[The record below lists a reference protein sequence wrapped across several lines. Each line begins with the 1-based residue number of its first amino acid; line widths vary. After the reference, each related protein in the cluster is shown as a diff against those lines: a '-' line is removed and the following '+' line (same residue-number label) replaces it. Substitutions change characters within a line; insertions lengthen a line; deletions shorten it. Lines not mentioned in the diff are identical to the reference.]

1 MPFCHNPECPHKKR
15 TGSPAEFQHG
25 IIQCP
30 DCGSSLADTE
40 PVEPEA
46 KPPLLT
52 RDLIKRFVF
61 TVAVLVLYRL
71 LLLIPAPGVNPTQLD
86 SADVR
91 RIFLAVWP
99 KFSILT
105 LGIVPYI
112 GAYVWVEIWSVII
125 PPLKSWRA
133 EGTQGRRRLLK
144 TALLTTVVFASLQ
157 GYLLAGNLENMAPLG
172 LTPLV
177 PNPGWSFRLLFMLS
191 LTGGTFLLLWMAH
204 LITMRGIG
212 HGISIMIL
220 VSYSP
225 AFLSLLSSVF
235 QLSEKFPERERFEVF
250 LLSVLAILLIAVV
263 VSIIVIVERRHREV
277 SVKFSDGTE
286 ATFSIKM
293 TTAGTP
299 PATIGA
305 SLAVLPLTLAS
316 FFEWSHLTQFYSYGS
331 LSYYVLYALITI
343 FLYFLFTALFHNP
356 SAMIDH
362 LRKNNASIVLDA
374 EKDVSRFLDRKLEL
388 MAALGASYIVVLT
401 IVCRLGVTLLGISV
415 GAIVLITMV
424 VIVLDVSYEAR
435 FRKTHEALSNVAEF
449 HNLARASLL
458 RSVLKSKGIPCLL
471 RGYYHRG
478 ILYFF
483 GPYIEISALVPRE
496 RAQEAAETISSYG
509 LAQIL

>member
-1 MPFCHNPECPHKKR
+1 MPFCHNRECPHKKR

-30 DCGSSLADTE
+30 DCGSTLADTE

-46 KPPLLT
+46 KPPFLT

-71 LLLIPAPGVNPTQLD
+71 LLLIPAPGVNPSHLD
-86 SADVR
+86 SNDVR
-91 RIFLAVWP
+91 RIFLVVWSP
-99 KFSILT
+99 QFSILA

-112 GAYVWVEIWSVII
+112 SAYVWVEIWSVII

-133 EGTQGRRRLLK
+133 GGTQGRRRLLK
-144 TALLTTVVFASLQ
+144 TALLTTVVFASFQ
-157 GYLLAGNLENMAPLG
+157 GYLLAGNLETMAPLG
-172 LTPLV
+172 LTPMV

-220 VSYSP
+220 VSYAP
-225 AFLSLLSSVF
+225 AFLSSFLSSVF

-250 LLSVLAILLIAVV
+250 LLSVLAILLVAVIVV
-263 VSIIVIVERRHREV
+263 VIVIVERRHREV
-277 SVKFSDGTE
+277 SVKFCDGTE

-299 PATIGA
+299 PATLGT

-356 SAMIDH
+356 STMVDH

-388 MAALGASYIVVLT
+388 MAAFGASYIVVLT
-401 IVCRLGVTLLGISV
+401 IVYRLGVTMLEISV
-415 GAIVLITMV
+415 GAIVLITVV
-424 VIVLDVSYEAR
+424 VIVLDVTYEAR
-435 FRKTHEALSNVAEF
+435 FRKRHEALSNVAEF

-458 RSVLKSKGIPCLL
+458 RSVFKTKGIPCLL

-509 LAQIL
+509 LV